1 MSAGDQPGRTPL
13 TASADATTDATP
25 GAAVADKPIGTAAHP
40 RPPADAPTGGSAMDW
55 ALLVCG
61 SLLLLGVVV
70 DAVEGA
76 GLAWVTLAWTLIL
89 LPEGVR
95 RIFAGRGHTRRAEL
109 MGPVAALCAAAVTA
123 ICWAGLAYDWS
134 QGNGTSWLVLIAT
147 VLLTVGGAA
156 WLVRWLL
163 ERR

>member
-1 MSAGDQPGRTPL
+1 MSAGDQPERASL
-13 TASADATTDATP
+13 TTSADVTPDAAP
-25 GAAVADKPIGTAAHP
+25 GAAGADEPTGAAAHQGT
-40 RPPADAPTGGSAMDW
+40 PAAAPTGGSAMDW

-70 DAVEGA
+70 EGE

-95 RIFAGRGHTRRAEL
+95 RIYAGRGHTRRAEL
-109 MGPVAALCAAAVTA
+109 MGPVAALCTVAATA

-147 VLLTVGGAA
+147 VLLTVGGVA
-156 WLVRWLL
+156 WLARRLL

>member
-1 MSAGDQPGRTPL
+1 MSARDLPERT
-13 TASADATTDATP
+13 SVTTSSDATP
-25 GAAVADKPIGTAAHP
+25 DAAGADEPTSRP
-40 RPPADAPTGGSAMDW
+40 QPPAPEPTGGSAVDW

-70 DAVEGA
+70 DVVEGE

-89 LPEGVR
+89 MPEGVR

-109 MGPVAALCAAAVTA
+109 MGPVAGFCTAAATA

-134 QGNGTSWLVLIAT
+134 RGNGTSWLVLIGT
-147 VLLTVGGAA
+147 VLLTVGGVA
-156 WLVRWLL
+156 WLVRRLL

>member
-1 MSAGDQPGRTPL
+1 MSAADLPERTSVTTP
-13 TASADATTDATP
+13 TDAA
-25 GAAVADKPIGTAAHP
+25 GAAGADEPASRP
-40 RPPADAPTGGSAMDW
+40 QPPAPGPTGGSAMDW

-70 DAVEGA
+70 DVVEGE
-76 GLAWVTLAWTLIL
+76 GLDWATLAWTLIL

-95 RIFAGRGHTRRAEL
+95 RILAGRGQTRRADL
-109 MGPVAALCAAAVTA
+109 MDPVAGLCTAAAVA

-134 QGNGTSWLVLIAT
+134 RGNGTSWLVLIAT

-156 WLVRWLL
+156 WLVRRLL
-163 ERR
+163 ERW

>member
-1 MSAGDQPGRTPL
+1 MSARDLPERT
-13 TASADATTDATP
+13 SVTTSSDATP
-25 GAAVADKPIGTAAHP
+25 GAAGASGADEPTSRP
-40 RPPADAPTGGSAMDW
+40 QPPAPGPTGGSAVDW

-70 DAVEGA
+70 DVVEGE

-89 LPEGVR
+89 MPEGVR

-109 MGPVAALCAAAVTA
+109 MGPVAGFCTAAATA

-134 QGNGTSWLVLIAT
+134 RGNGTSWLVLIGT
-147 VLLTVGGAA
+147 VLLTVGGVA
-156 WLVRWLL
+156 WLIRRLL